1 MKITIVVLIHEYK
14 EQQKNLIRNLAKDF
28 DVFVHVDKRTKI
40 KVEDLKME
48 NVFPFKEYRVY
59 WGHYNQILATLF
71 LFRKAN
77 ARKYDRYIFVSG
89 ADIPLKSNYQI
100 KKFFKSNEKEY
111 LSFEGLPLLSWG

>member
-48 NVFPFKEYRVY
+48 NVFPFKEYRE
-59 WGHYNQILATLF
+59 
-71 LFRKAN
+71 
-77 ARKYDRYIFVSG
+77 YIG
-89 ADIPLKSNYQI
+89 DIII
-100 KKFFKSNEKEY
+100 KF
-111 LSFEGLPLLSWG
+111 